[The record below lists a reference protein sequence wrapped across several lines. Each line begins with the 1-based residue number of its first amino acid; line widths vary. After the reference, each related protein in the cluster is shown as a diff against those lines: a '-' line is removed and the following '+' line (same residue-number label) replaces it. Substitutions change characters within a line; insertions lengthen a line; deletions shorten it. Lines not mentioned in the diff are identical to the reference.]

1 MLKLKCLI
9 SFEEF
14 YTYMFNKKKGIYKT
28 MDWGNLDA
36 LVLFVL
42 DAKNDIYL
50 QNIYD
55 MGYVV
60 TMLRNESKINQ
71 DIMKM
76 MRLDN

>member
-1 MLKLKCLI
+1 
-9 SFEEF
+9 
-14 YTYMFNKKKGIYKT
+14 

-71 DIMKM
+71 DIMK
-76 MRLDN
+76 